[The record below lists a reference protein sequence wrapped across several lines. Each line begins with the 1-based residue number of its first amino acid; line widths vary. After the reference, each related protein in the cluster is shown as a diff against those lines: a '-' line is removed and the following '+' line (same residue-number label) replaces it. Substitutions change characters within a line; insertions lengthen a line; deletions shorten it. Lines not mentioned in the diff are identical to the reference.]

1 MERFFNQNR
10 FMGLMRG
17 AFGFLRVEKVGR
29 PVSRLVW
36 AGLYILCVFRFVLYF
51 MSGLFFFRVVLGNEI
66 LSSNTNPQCKD
77 TKNLII
83 EQIYFLSAYFLARDY
98 VANWMM

>member
-1 MERFFNQNR
+1 KY
-10 FMGLMRG
+10 
-17 AFGFLRVEKVGR
+17 LRLWQTISWQLTEY
-29 PVSRLVW
+29 P
-36 AGLYILCVFRFVLYF
+36 Y
-51 MSGLFFFRVVLGNEI
+51 FRVVLGNEI

-77 TKNLII
+77 AKNLII